1 MQLLLQIPSSVV
13 FIIILYAVV
22 SLAASSF
29 TSHGGEWGLIS
40 MVMAFDAG
48 TAPLPCRTS
57 SCITLDNVSQ
67 ICKDICKYSPVY
79 YLYDVAHMMCSFYA
93 KQKIR

>member
-1 MQLLLQIPSSVV
+1 MQSLLQIPSSVV

-40 MVMAFDAG
+40 MVMAFEAV
-48 TAPLPCRTS
+48 TAPAPSPRQSATS

-67 ICKDICKYSPVY
+67 KCKDICK
-79 YLYDVAHMMCSFYA
+79 
-93 KQKIR
+93 